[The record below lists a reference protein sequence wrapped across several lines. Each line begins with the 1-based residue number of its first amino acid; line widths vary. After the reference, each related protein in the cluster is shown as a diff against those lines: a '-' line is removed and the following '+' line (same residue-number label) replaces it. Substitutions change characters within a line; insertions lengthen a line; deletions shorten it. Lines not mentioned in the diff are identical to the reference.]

1 LVDLIRTRSWRAAEE
16 LIAQVDRRLASE
28 APRSRVEE
36 YALTKQRVRKAISA
50 RSWRLRWTAV
60 IVLLAIGAWVV
71 QRQQGVVAVRELRLK
86 YSELESQVAAFTT
99 PSSPELIAARDA
111 AQKSLSTLEASANLG
126 LWWRLQDGRQQ
137 VGERFT
143 ALQRDLHLAEV
154 SQARQRVEQAVADK
168 DVAAAQAAL
177 ESLKTLVARDADRA
191 AITGELTAKVAGL
204 QRDLH
209 LAEVSQARQ
218 RVEQAVADKD
228 VAAAQAALESLKTL
242 VARDVDR
249 AAITGELTAKVT
261 VLQREVFVR
270 SVRELLAQES
280 PSPQELAR
288 VAESLR
294 ALGGEAA
301 LVEEVLVRFRAMA
314 AGRVAAWA
322 DVLELEPK
330 ASVIA
335 DAEIRARISDT
346 GLPWKVRD
354 RKTGIELVLIP
365 PGKYQRGTP
374 VDDNV
379 AYDDERP
386 AHEVT
391 ISQAFYMGVTEV
403 TQSEWS
409 GVMGSNPSSFTGGR
423 LPVERVSWEDIQP
436 FLQKSSGLRLPTEGE
451 WEYACRAGTTVSR
464 YGELGDV
471 AWYGDN
477 SNGQTHDVGGKR
489 ANPFGLHDM
498 LGNVNE
504 WCSDWYGDYSSA
516 SQTDPQGPST
526 EGSRVLRGGSWTNYD
541 WYCRASFRDSDAPA
555 LRFDDIGFRVARTP

>member
-1 LVDLIRTRSWRAAEE
+1 
-16 LIAQVDRRLASE
+16 
-28 APRSRVEE
+28 
-36 YALTKQRVRKAISA
+36 
-50 RSWRLRWTAV
+50 
-60 IVLLAIGAWVV
+60 
-71 QRQQGVVAVRELRLK
+71 VVAVRELRLK

-99 PSSPELIAARDA
+99 PSSSELIAARDA
-111 AQKSLSTLEASANLG
+111 AQESLSTLEASANLG

-137 VGERFT
+137 VEEGLT
-143 ALQRDLHLAEV
+143 ALQREVLA
-154 SQARQRVEQAVADK
+154 
-168 DVAAAQAAL
+168 
-177 ESLKTLVARDADRA
+177 
-191 AITGELTAKVAGL
+191 
-204 QRDLH
+204 
-209 LAEVSQARQ
+209 
-218 RVEQAVADKD
+218 
-228 VAAAQAALESLKTL
+228 
-242 VARDVDR
+242 
-249 AAITGELTAKVT
+249 
-261 VLQREVFVR
+261 R
-270 SVRELLAQES
+270 SARELLAQQS
-280 PSPQELAR
+280 PSLQDLVR
-288 VAESLR
+288 VADSLR
-294 ALGGEAA
+294 ELGGEAA
-301 LVEEVLVRFRAMA
+301 LVEEVLVRLRATP

-322 DVLELEPK
+322 DALEVEPR

-335 DAEIRARISDT
+335 DAAIRARISGT

-354 RKTGIELVLIP
+354 RVTGIELVLIP
-365 PGKYQRGTP
+365 PGKYRRGEST
-374 VDDNV
+374 DDEDRG
-379 AYDDERP
+379 AYDDEKP
-386 AHEVT
+386 PHEVT
-391 ISQAFYMGVTEV
+391 ISKAFYLGVTEV

-526 EGSRVLRGGSWTNYD
+526 EGSRVLRGGSWGSND
-541 WYCRASFRDSDAPA
+541 RNCRASYRFNLAPA
-555 LRFDDIGFRVARTP
+555 NRYYNIGFRVARTP